1 MKNNIHSRK
10 VIHKGDNTHHQDQS
24 ILPINLR
31 IINTIVS
38 NPENPIPPE

>member
-1 MKNNIHSRK
+1 MKTNIHSRK

-24 ILPINLR
+24 IVPTNLR

-38 NPENPIPPE
+38 NPVNPIPPE